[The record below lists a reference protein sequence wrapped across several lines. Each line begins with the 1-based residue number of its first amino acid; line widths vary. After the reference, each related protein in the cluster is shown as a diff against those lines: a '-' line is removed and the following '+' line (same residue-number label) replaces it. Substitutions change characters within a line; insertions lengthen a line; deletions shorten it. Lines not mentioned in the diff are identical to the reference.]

1 MALVRALTTAPIVR
15 KADAGLAT
23 LWKRGLSWKPLE
35 WCLEGLQTPVWFLRT
50 RGLHLIK
57 QGVLIPFLQRCS
69 QSRKASESCSKADR
83 ALLHLH
89 GLTEYLGTSADS
101 TGMFQILEN
110 HPGIKIRCTCS
121 MGLCKFLA
129 LAPHVMKGH
138 VILTRF
144 KDQRTTNILGCASL
158 ISHVWSQKSDSD

>member
-1 MALVRALTTAPIVR
+1 MTMALVRALTTAPIVR

-35 WCLEGLQTPVWFLRT
+35 WCLEGSQTPVWFLRKT
-50 RGLHLIK
+50 GLHLIK

-89 GLTEYLGTSADS
+89 GVTEYLGTTAAS
-101 TGMFQILEN
+101 TGMFQIIEN
-110 HPGIKIRCTCS
+110 HPGINISCTAWDCV
-121 MGLCKFLA
+121 LLV

-138 VILTRF
+138 VINSF
-144 KDQRTTNILGCASL
+144 QRIRINGQRIFLDV
-158 ISHVWSQKSDSD
+158 HH